1 MELTEQTLYTN
12 ENKNIDGTYRTPT
25 PITDTHAYLQQKTT
39 TCITMSVPLLTSIA
53 AG

>member
-1 MELTEQTLYTN
+1 MELTEQTLSVN
-12 ENKNIDGTYRTPT
+12 ENKNIDGTYRTMT
-25 PITDTHAYLQQKTT
+25 PITDTRAYLQQETT